1 MASQIVWSP
10 SGAAQMIKVI
20 GAQQRLV
27 STAEGEFSVSPRFH
41 PKRENR
47 ARRGPRRW
55 GLRRYWPRAHP
66 SGSRLHRFIPLCGSG
81 LTYVAPNGARDQLAV
96 DFLPNF

>member
-27 STAEGEFSVSPRFH
+27 STAEGEFSVSPRSH
-41 PKRENR
+41 PTRENR
-47 ARRGPRRW
+47 ARR
-55 GLRRYWPRAHP
+55 
-66 SGSRLHRFIPLCGSG
+66 
-81 LTYVAPNGARDQLAV
+81 ARDQLAV
-96 DFLPNF
+96 DFLPKF